1 MITTT
6 QAHASTAPST
16 TWLKNAKPTAFWF
29 NAFYLPSPS
38 FCAILHCPCLRDKQ
52 SSKAWCNHKN
62 AITNN
67 KPHFYGTALRGYIIL
82 FGNAKPY
89 ASQHS
94 RIPAAYPVRDSGG
107 RAAYWVRRMWT
118 RSPER
123 IHIRLTHPIAAPSEP
138 YAPQAHRRAP
148 CPYPIDVPW
157 HVFTRGTSHL

>member
-16 TWLKNAKPTAFWF
+16 TWRKNAKPTAFWF

-38 FCAILHCPCLRDKQ
+38 FCAILHCPVSHGTSNRRRRGVTIKTQ
-52 SSKAWCNHKN
+52 S
-62 AITNN
+62 TNN

-89 ASQHS
+89 ASPHS
-94 RIPAAYPVRDSGG
+94 RIHAAYPVRDSGG

-148 CPYPIDVPW
+148 CPYPIDVP
-157 HVFTRGTSHL
+157 